1 MPYHSDPWYRN
12 GSYRYL
18 TVASATSLIRVAFC
32 GLLIS
37 QSGSVSTYKHMV
49 LTREI
54 TFVNV
59 SRISDMTS
67 PCPSV
72 QAVPAWPRAPTHDN
86 NQALY
91 IFTVAILHPVCPDIA
106 LHPLLGPLSLDKQ
119 NTAQVHTLVAKITQL
134 VVYSD
139 LHRGEPAGEPPGCNQ
154 ILEGVSRQSA
164 HSKKPPVSPVAHSQR
179 SFRTPATS

>member
-18 TVASATSLIRVAFC
+18 TVASATSLIQVAFC

-54 TFVNV
+54 TFVDV

-106 LHPLLGPLSLDKQ
+106 LNPF
-119 NTAQVHTLVAKITQL
+119 A
-134 VVYSD
+134 
-139 LHRGEPAGEPPGCNQ
+139 
-154 ILEGVSRQSA
+154 
-164 HSKKPPVSPVAHSQR
+164 
-179 SFRTPATS
+179 RTPITGQANHSAGIYFGSENYAISSVF